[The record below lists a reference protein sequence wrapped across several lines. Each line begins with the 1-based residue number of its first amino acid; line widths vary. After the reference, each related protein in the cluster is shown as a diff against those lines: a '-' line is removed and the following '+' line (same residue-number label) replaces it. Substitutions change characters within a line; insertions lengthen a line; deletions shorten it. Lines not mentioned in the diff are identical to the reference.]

1 MVSLRTSLIKLG
13 FLIVLI
19 ILAVPLFF
27 LPNPNSWVPIFISQN
42 QQTIQMQN
50 VPTPIILK
58 TNTTQYVIIA
68 PPDWANNTNLTQ
80 FAEWKTQKGI
90 PTSIFDTDYIYNN
103 VKYNGTDNPEKIR
116 NFLKDAYDKW
126 NIQWVLL
133 AGDTGKIPIRYFWT
147 GSGYNVPGDYYYAA
161 LNGSFD
167 NNGNG
172 RYGEFGEI
180 DWIPELYVGRLP
192 ASTEAQLEDVI
203 NKTLTYERD
212 IENITGNWMQTAVF
226 AGGEISRSL
235 DIQGWRIKNYIS
247 KNIIPPDFNMNFINL
262 FYDYNRGYT
271 NLTLNSFNS
280 SINDGCAIVNMC
292 SHGST
297 STVSISES
305 GGSYYTS
312 TVAQISSNGYELP
325 LVFASACSTARLD
338 DAGDCIGEAMLKNA
352 NGGAISYIGA
362 TRTSFGGDTVDDLSD
377 SFLDALFFEIL
388 FQTDEGLFSQRPG
401 YALYQS
407 KNRYYKEVGLLNMAQ
422 DYRYRQEFLEYILL
436 GDPELSIWTN
446 IPKSLNIILP
456 ESTPIPGQLMQI
468 EVQSDEGV
476 PVDSALV
483 CIRGTNYYHTYLTD
497 SDGRI
502 RIPAPQTGSYDITLT
517 KPNFLYN
524 TTVLD
529 VGVTVD
535 QPTTFVID
543 APMKVNPGEL
553 FTIEVSCS
561 DPQGVITLEVVVTD
575 YHKVIV
581 DSTPM
586 LCDSYS
592 LVIDS
597 SYFDNHSIVFYA
609 SVIDSQGYRTF
620 SDAQRVCVQTPDIAP
635 VTFAVMMNFTDDSL
649 QRILWLSIPFLI
661 CVMITIF
668 AWPSKEE

>member
-1 MVSLRTSLIKLG
+1 MKNSLIKPAL
-13 FLIVLI
+13 LIVLI
-19 ILAVPLFF
+19 IIAVPLVF
-27 LPNPNSWVPIFISQN
+27 LPTPNSWVPIVISNN

-68 PPDWANNTNLTQ
+68 PPDWADNTILTQ

-103 VKYNGTDNPEKIR
+103 VKYNGTDNPERIR
-116 NFLKDAYDKW
+116 NFLKDAYD
-126 NIQWVLL
+126 NCTIYWVLL

-147 GSGYNVPGDYYYAA
+147 GSGYNVPSDYYYAA

-172 RYGEFGEI
+172 NYGEFGEI

-192 ASTEAQLEDVI
+192 ASTEGELEDMI

-212 IENITGNWMQTAVF
+212 IEKRTGDWMRTAVF

-235 DIQGWRIKNYIS
+235 DIQGWRLKNYIS
-247 KNIIPPDFNMNFINL
+247 KKIIPPEFSMNFINL
-262 FYDYNRGYT
+262 FYDSNRVYN
-271 NLTLNSFNS
+271 NLTFVSFTS
-280 SINDGCAIVNMC
+280 SIDDGCAIVNLC

-305 GGSYYTS
+305 GGSYYT
-312 TVAQISSNGYELP
+312 TTAAQISSNGYELP

-362 TRTSFGGDTVDDLSD
+362 TRTSFGGDTINDLSD
-377 SFLDALFFEIL
+377 SLLDALFFEIL
-388 FQTDEGLFSQRPG
+388 FQTDDGLFSQRPG

-407 KNRYYKEVGLLNMAQ
+407 KNQYYEEVGLLSMAQ
-422 DYRYRQEFLEYILL
+422 DFRYRQEFLEYILL

-468 EVQSDEGV
+468 MVQSDEGA
-476 PVDSALV
+476 PVDGALV

-497 SDGRI
+497 SEGNI
-502 RIPAPQTGSYDITLT
+502 RIPAPLTGSYNITVT

-529 VGVTVD
+529 VGVTAD

-543 APMKVNPGEL
+543 APVKVNPGDQ
-553 FTIEVSCS
+553 FTINVSCS
-561 DPQGVITLEVVVTD
+561 DPQGVIRLELIVTD
-575 YHKVIV
+575 YNKVIV
-581 DSTPM
+581 DSTQM
-586 LCDSYS
+586 LGDSYS
-592 LVIDS
+592 LMIDS
-597 SYFDNHSIVFYA
+597 SYFDNHSVVFYA
-609 SVIDSQGYRTF
+609 SAIDSLGYQTF
-620 SDAQRVCVQTPDIAP
+620 SDAQRVCVQSPDIPP
-635 VTFAVMMNFTDDSL
+635 VILAVIMNFTDTSL
-649 QRILWLSIPFLI
+649 QQILWLSIPFII
-661 CVMITIF
+661 CVAVAIF
-668 AWPSKEE
+668 AWPYKEE